1 MTRRI
6 FLWGRCVSRKLK
18 IAAPIPSPAARN
30 ARPRG
35 AAKRPG
41 GFAPGLTRIA
51 SVAVLLAVGCSRD
64 ANPADPVTRALRPYV
79 TPPGAPQHRVLV
91 VGWDGATFNMIDPLL
106 DEGRLPNLQ
115 KLINDGAQYELES
128 TVIPV
133 SSEAWVSAVT
143 GVGPGKSGV
152 FGFFGRA
159 PGSYDLQLVSSRS
172 RQFPAIWNILGHY
185 GRRTHVVSVPITYP
199 PENVLGV
206 NFGCM
211 LAPFDADYAYPPG
224 LADTLRGLGF
234 QPDLDAWREARPITT
249 ERIEQDHAVR
259 TDILCSLAQHSAWDL
274 LITNYKSLDVLS
286 HRLYSGQTFGPIAD
300 HYVRLDDALGRL
312 RAAAGPQTDVI
323 VLSDHGFG
331 LYTHQLSV
339 HALLAEIGV
348 LKLKADGGP
357 LAADGSRPMSE
368 TFAALQAEDLR
379 RIDMSQTTAYC
390 DSTEGHFAALRLN
403 LRGREPQGIV
413 SPEERGAAAAELIDR
428 LLAARLPGSD
438 QPVFVRAWRMEELYP
453 GPAAADLPEILLE
466 ADRRFLCR
474 PYYVRPTAAK
484 LPVPF
489 PEHERTGVLLAAGP
503 SIRRGGRREQ
513 ASILDVTP
521 TLLQLLGVPVW
532 REMDGK
538 VIGSLFREPPAIAWV
553 DGATLGVR
561 SAWVGGDIEPGTSSE
576 DVMRR
581 LQALGYVQTRTDD
594 DEGNAQSRPS
604 GGNP

>member
-1 MTRRI
+1 MKT
-6 FLWGRCVSRKLK
+6 SRTST
-18 IAAPIPSPAARN
+18 AP
-30 ARPRG
+30 RPRNDVEHLAPLALPLLCL
-35 AAKRPG
+35 AA
-41 GFAPGLTRIA
+41 AA
-51 SVAVLLAVGCSRD
+51 ALLATGCSRD
-64 ANPADPVTRALRPYV
+64 TDPADPVTRALRPYV

-91 VGWDGATFNMIDPLL
+91 IGWDGATYNMIDPLL
-106 DEGRLPNLQ
+106 SEGRLPNLR
-115 KLINDGAQYELES
+115 KLIDDGAQYELES

-143 GVGPGKSGV
+143 GAGPGKTGV

-172 RQFPAIWNILGHY
+172 RQSPAIWNILEHY

-199 PENVLGV
+199 PEKVLGV

-331 LYTHQLSV
+331 LYTHQLSI
-339 HALLAEIGV
+339 HALLAELGV
-348 LKLKADGGP
+348 LKLKPGGGP

-379 RIDMSQTTAYC
+379 RVDMSQTTAYC

-413 SPEERGAAAAELIDR
+413 PPEQRGNVTAELIDR

-438 QPVFVRAWRMEELYP
+438 QPVFGRAWRMDELYP

-474 PYYVRPTAAK
+474 PYYVRPVAAK

-503 SIRRGGRREQ
+503 SIRRGGSREK

-538 VIGSLFREPPAIAWV
+538 VIESLFSQPTTIAWV
-553 DGATLGVR
+553 NGSTLGVK
-561 SAWVGGDIEPGTSSE
+561 STWVGGDAEPAPSSE

-581 LQALGYVQTRTDD
+581 LQALGYVQTRAGDD
-594 DEGNAQSRPS
+594 DGEPQSQPAVS
-604 GGNP
+604 PPGGNP